1 VGIGWIKEVMG
12 MSPVYAIEL
21 NQVSKKYI
29 TRQGE
34 TVALEDISF
43 HVPKGAFVSL
53 IGPSGCGKTT
63 VLSMI
68 AGLFKQTSG
77 EMTLFGNPIKGNSPR
92 IGYMLQQDYLLSWRT
107 IFENVTL
114 SLELRGMKNDQTL
127 NYARYLLNEMGLSH
141 VMDKYPHHLSGGM
154 RQRVALVR
162 TLAANPDILLLD
174 EPFSALDYQTKLKLE
189 DLVAETLK
197 RHDKTAILV
206 THDISEAIAM
216 SDQVI
221 VLDKNPGRIKKVIE
235 IPDSIRNKIPFKARD
250 DAAFAPIFQDIWKGF
265 DNDDEI
271 DS

>member
-1 VGIGWIKEVMG
+1 
-12 MSPVYAIEL
+12 MSPLYAIEL
-21 NQVSKKYI
+21 RQVSKNYI

-34 TVALEDISF
+34 TEALKDISF
-43 HVPKGAFVSL
+43 HVPKGSFISL

-68 AGLFKQTSG
+68 AGLFQPSSG
-77 EMTLFGNPIKGNSPR
+77 EMTLFGDKINGNSSR

-114 SLELRGMKNDQTL
+114 GLELRQMKNNQTMS
-127 NYARYLLNEMGLSH
+127 YSRYLLNEMGLTH
-141 VMDKYPHHLSGGM
+141 VMDRYPHHLSGGM

-162 TLAANPDILLLD
+162 TLATNPDILLLD

-189 DLVAETLK
+189 DLVAKTLK
-197 RHDKTAILV
+197 KHDKTAVLV

-221 VLDKNPGRIKKVIE
+221 VLGKNPGRIKKVID
-235 IPDSIRNKIPFKARD
+235 IPDSIRNKIPFEAR
-250 DAAFAPIFQDIWKGF
+250 
-265 DNDDEI
+265 DNDDFGPLFQEI
-271 DS
+271 WKEFENDDETDS